1 MTTSFLFALLGHF
14 YGDVGVSRS
23 HLRYIANMAKKD
35 ESTRIQMTFPTA
47 LVEKI
52 DELCERLSIPRT
64 AWVMTTLAQAVE
76 SQHQA
81 VDAGM
86 RAISDT
92 VARIAQEQAGKSEQ
106 K

>member
-1 MTTSFLFALLGHF
+1 
-14 YGDVGVSRS
+14 
-23 HLRYIANMAKKD
+23 MAKKD
-35 ESTRIQMTFPTA
+35 ETTRIQMTFPVA

-52 DELCERLSIPRT
+52 DDLCERLAVPRT

-86 RAISDT
+86 RAISET
-92 VARIAQEQAGKSEQ
+92 VARIAQEQAEKSEQ